1 MRHLTDEALARLVDE
16 SPAPA
21 EAAHLRDCLFC
32 RREVEEMREMAG
44 ALAELGEMEPPAGAW
59 AALET
64 ALRAEGLVR
73 DRPAPVRDTA
83 PTAGVIPLAPRR
95 TKPWYARASA
105 LRAAAAAA
113 LFLLGGTVSWAVL
126 GRPSPTGP
134 DVAAEDGP
142 ARMNPVYADRL
153 ERSEGI
159 LPAAGSRAVTPL
171 PGEETLIYEAPVP
184 QAVPGARLASNGG
197 AAEVPRTPRRVRTYE
212 PAAPV
217 ESFRGAAPVEG
228 EAVLSAAEADLLQA
242 EVAYLAALQR
252 YARAA
257 DETEDPQARLA
268 ALERLV
274 GATSAALERAP
285 DDGVINGYHMAAL
298 RQRDAL
304 RRRIAA
310 DQQKNWF

>member
-1 MRHLTDEALARLVDE
+1 MRHLSDEALARLVDE
-16 SPAPA
+16 TPAPA
-21 EAAHLRDCLFC
+21 EAAHLRDCLAC
-32 RREVEEMREMAG
+32 RRELDEMREMAG

-59 AALET
+59 AVLET

-73 DRPAPVRDTA
+73 DRPAPARATA
-83 PTAGVIPLAPRR
+83 LPAGVIPLAPRMA
-95 TKPWYARASA
+95 KPWYARRPV

-126 GRPSPTGP
+126 GRPSPAGP
-134 DVAAEDGP
+134 MAAAED
-142 ARMNPVYADRL
+142 ATRRMDPVYAGRP
-153 ERSEGI
+153 EGALGI
-159 LPAAGSRAVTPL
+159 VPAADSRGVTPL

-184 QAVPGARLASNGG
+184 QAVAGARLASDGG
-197 AAEVPRTPRRVRTYE
+197 AAEVRRAPRPARTYE

-217 ESFRGAAPVEG
+217 IPFRGAAPVED
-228 EAVLSAAEADLLQA
+228 EAVLSVAEADLLQA

-285 DDGVINGYHMAAL
+285 DDAVINGYHMAAL

-304 RRRIAA
+304 RRKLAS

>member
-1 MRHLTDEALARLVDE
+1 
-16 SPAPA
+16 
-21 EAAHLRDCLFC
+21 
-32 RREVEEMREMAG
+32 
-44 ALAELGEMEPPAGAW
+44 MEPPAGAW

-73 DRPAPVRDTA
+73 ERPAPARETA
-83 PTAGVIPLAPRR
+83 PAGVIPLAPRIA
-95 TKPWYARASA
+95 KPWYARPRV

-113 LFLLGGTVSWAVL
+113 LFLLGGSVSWAVL
-126 GRPSPTGP
+126 GRPSPAGP
-134 DVAAEDGP
+134 EVAAEDGP
-142 ARMNPVYADRL
+142 ARMNPVYAGRL
-153 ERSEGI
+153 ERGRDI
-159 LPAAGSRAVTPL
+159 VPAAGSGAVTPL

-184 QAVPGARLASNGG
+184 QGVPGARLASNGG
-197 AAEVPRTPRRVRTYE
+197 AVEVRRAPRRVRTYE
-212 PAAPV
+212 PAEPV
-217 ESFRGAAPVEG
+217 EAFRGAAPARD
-228 EAVLSAAEADLLQA
+228 EAVLSTAEAELLQA

-285 DDGVINGYHMAAL
+285 DDAVINGYHMAAL

-304 RRRIAA
+304 RRKLAS

>member
-16 SPAPA
+16 PPAPA
-21 EAAHLRDCLFC
+21 EAAHLRDCLAC
-32 RREVEEMREMAG
+32 RRELEEMREMAG
-44 ALAELGEMEPPAGAW
+44 ALADLGEMAPPAGAW

-73 DRPAPVRDTA
+73 DRPAPVREAA
-83 PTAGVIPLAPRR
+83 PAAGVISLAPRMA
-95 TKPWYARASA
+95 KPWYARRPA

-113 LFLLGGTVSWAVL
+113 LFLLGGSVSWAVL
-126 GRPSPTGP
+126 GRPSPAGP
-134 DVAAEDGP
+134 GVAEDGP
-142 ARMNPVYADRL
+142 ARMNPVYAGRL
-153 ERSEGI
+153 ERTRGI
-159 LPAAGSRAVTPL
+159 VPAAGSRAAAPL
-171 PGEETLIYEAPVP
+171 PGEETLIYDAPAP
-184 QAVPGARLASNGG
+184 RAVPGARLASTGG
-197 AAEVPRTPRRVRTYE
+197 AAELPRTPRRVRTYE

-217 ESFRGAAPVEG
+217 EAFRGAAPAEG
-228 EAVLSAAEADLLQA
+228 EAVVSVAEAELLQA

-257 DETEDPQARLA
+257 DETEDPRARLA

-285 DDGVINGYHMAAL
+285 DDAVINGYHMAAL

-304 RRRIAA
+304 RRRLAT